1 MATIFYNNTKRVS
14 GGLIRKMRY
23 GLINDEKIEAT
34 KTGQRAICPCCKTE
48 LLSRCGEFKVNHWAH
63 VNLLECDSWQGSKTD
78 WHIDWQDQ
86 FPKECQEVVYTDER
100 TGEKHIADVSYK
112 DFIFEFQHSS
122 IKFDEIIKRTN
133 FYQKDICYTKKSE
146 TYSVYDLQ
154 LAKKVVWVFDFND
167 KEDNFNFYHWKL
179 SNVSRIKEW
188 KYKPKY
194 ISIMQDWDT
203 LVLIDVGYE
212 LRLLLCDGLSIK
224 IENIKEIVTPEF
236 KAKLFNLQK
245 YFYKDILERQE
256 RAEKARLDLY
266 NAGIDSEL
274 SELEEKYKILQMNFN
289 VVEYELNDL
298 SKKYDDIQIQKKI
311 LQDENESLK
320 KKLLAS
326 TTLFSY
332 S

>member
-1 MATIFYNNTKRVS
+1 
-14 GGLIRKMRY
+14 MRY

-188 KYKPKY
+188 KHKPKY

-245 YFYKDILERQE
+245 YFYKDILERQQISAKQLWNNYTYDNE
-256 RAEKARLDLY
+256 
-266 NAGIDSEL
+266 NTEL
-274 SELEEKYKILQMNFN
+274 KEELEKEKNESGEWQ
-289 VVEYELNDL
+289 LNYHLEKEEHEDL
-298 SKKYDDIQIQKKI
+298 KMKYKI

-320 KKLLAS
+320 KKLSAS
-326 TTLFSY
+326 TNLFSY